1 MSRVDSARIAAWK
14 SAEAAK
20 AAGET
25 EPLAKGSVV
34 ASDAFFPFADGL
46 LAAAEAGATAVIQP
60 GGSMRDKEV
69 ITAADERGLGHGTH
83 RHAALQA
90 LMQTSALAI
99 ALRPTTPG
107 DRFMV
112 RRWLTD
118 PEIETLVGQPGERG
132 SGDCARHGESVR
144 TLPHHRGRGSARRL
158 RARRG
163 CGSVGRMLPPD
174 VIPPGCWDL
183 DIFIGAASHRG
194 RGIAQRTYR
203 LLTREVFTTTLAVAC
218 CIITSVKNE
227 AAVRAYE
234 QAGFRWGSVWSD
246 PTHGPCWVL
255 LKERPS

>member
-1 MSRVDSARIAAWK
+1 
-14 SAEAAK
+14 
-20 AAGET
+20 
-25 EPLAKGSVV
+25 
-34 ASDAFFPFADGL
+34 
-46 LAAAEAGATAVIQP
+46 
-60 GGSMRDKEV
+60 
-69 ITAADERGLGHGTH
+69 
-83 RHAALQA
+83 
-90 LMQTSALAI
+90 MQTSALAI

-118 PEIETLVGQPGERG
+118 PEIETWWGSRASAEAAIALAMESPSALCRIIEDAGQPVGYAHAVDAGLWGETR
-132 SGDCARHGESVR
+132 
-144 TLPHHRGRGSARRL
+144 
-158 RARRG
+158 
-163 CGSVGRMLPPD
+163 PD
-174 VIPPGCWDL
+174 VIPAGCWDL

-194 RGIAQRTYR
+194 RGIAQRTIE